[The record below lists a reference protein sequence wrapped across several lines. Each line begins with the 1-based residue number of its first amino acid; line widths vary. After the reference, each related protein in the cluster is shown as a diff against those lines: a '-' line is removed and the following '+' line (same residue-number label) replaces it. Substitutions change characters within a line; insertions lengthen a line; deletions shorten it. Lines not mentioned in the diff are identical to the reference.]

1 MKTSETDQ
9 TCAPLLAHG
18 LPWQAPTSAA
28 RLSSYLLTPFFLPEP
43 EQSSSLFLFKPS
55 HSSPSPFLLQAAL
68 PKPASYFFSKN
79 GTPASLVFPPT
90 ITTST
95 NLRKQKPNKKQAI
108 ASTISSAHKTISS
121 PTFPLSHTRA
131 QREGEQNK
139 TLFETL
145 NQGLP
150 KP

>member
-1 MKTSETDQ
+1 MRGHGMKTSETDQ

-18 LPWQAPTSAA
+18 LPWQAPTLAA

-68 PKPASYFFSKN
+68 PKPASKFFSKN
-79 GTPASLVFPPT
+79 ETPASLVFPPT

-95 NLRKQKPNKKQAI
+95 NLQKQKPNKKQTI
-108 ASTISSAHKTISS
+108 ASTISSTHKQSLPRRFHS
-121 PTFPLSHTRA
+121 PTLVRREKENRTRLS
-131 QREGEQNK
+131 
-139 TLFETL
+139 L
-145 NQGLP
+145 